1 MARKYQTKKGKRAA
15 PYRPKSRAK
24 SASKKSTVK
33 SKNQKLMKQMM
44 KAFALAKG
52 EEE

>member
-24 SASKKSTVK
+24 SAKKNTVK
-33 SKNQKLMKQMM
+33 SKNEKLMKQMM